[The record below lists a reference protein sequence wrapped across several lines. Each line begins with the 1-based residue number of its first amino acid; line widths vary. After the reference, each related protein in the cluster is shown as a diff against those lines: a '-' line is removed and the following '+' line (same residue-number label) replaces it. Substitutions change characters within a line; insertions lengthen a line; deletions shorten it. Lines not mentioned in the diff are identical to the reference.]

1 MEMSF
6 ESIRSRGL
14 IATLLII
21 LLPIISTIITIAL
34 VTSKVLSS
42 SIYLSVLFSLLGY
55 AGYILLLAAM
65 NGLSKYHND
74 PKIFRNSLYGF
85 ITTIIGAIVFIFL
98 LEAFLFPAFDQLN
111 TLNQVNTVKVVSAS
125 PSLSTFLSFLTVVV
139 IVWLGQFVIALFQ
152 GIFFRR
158 AFYALAEKSGE
169 SRFKTAGLLMLIGGA
184 LSIVFV
190 GELVFF
196 IGWIYAALGFSSM
209 KAKASQAYLLPPQQS
224 PSPAMTQK
232 KYCPQCGTEN
242 QIDAIF
248 CSHCG
253 NKL

>member
-1 MEMSF
+1 MSF
-6 ESIRSRGL
+6 ESFRSKGL
-14 IATLLII
+14 VATLLII
-21 LLPIISTIITIAL
+21 LLPIVSAVISVAL
-34 VTSKVLSS
+34 VFSNVLSS
-42 SIYLSVLFSLLGY
+42 SIYLSLFFSLLGY
-55 AGYILLLAAM
+55 AGYVLFLSAM
-65 NGLSKYHND
+65 NGLSKHYND

-98 LEAFLFPAFDQLN
+98 LEVFLFPAFDQLN
-111 TLNQVNTVKVVSAS
+111 TINQVNTVKDIAAN

-139 IVWLGQFVIALFQ
+139 FIWLGQFVIALFQ

-169 SRFKTAGLLMLIGGA
+169 SRFRTAGLLMLIGGA
-184 LSIVFV
+184 LTIVFV
-190 GELVFF
+190 GGLVFF

-209 KAKASQAYLLPPQQS
+209 KTKAPQTYLLPPQQ
-224 PSPAMTQK
+224 PPILVMPPR

-242 QIDAIF
+242 QINAVF

>member
-1 MEMSF
+1 MSF
-6 ESIRSRGL
+6 ESFRSRGL
-14 IATLLII
+14 AATVLII
-21 LLPIISTIITIAL
+21 LLPIVITVISVFLAF
-34 VTSKVLSS
+34 SKVLSS
-42 SIYLSVLFSLLGY
+42 SIYVSVLFSLLGY
-55 AGYILLLAAM
+55 AGYVLLLAAM
-65 NGLSKYHND
+65 NGLSKHYND

-111 TLNQVNTVKVVSAS
+111 TFNQVNTVKAIAAT

-139 IVWLGQFVIALFQ
+139 FIWLGQFVIALFQ

-169 SRFKTAGLLMLIGGA
+169 SRFRTAGLLMLIGGA
-184 LSIVFV
+184 LTIVFV
-190 GELVFF
+190 GGLIFF

-209 KAKASQAYLLPPQQS
+209 KTTAPQTYLLPPQQ
-224 PSPAMTQK
+224 PPNPIMTQK